1 MIRLKSKLEQIELTF
16 RGVCSRLTLLDAGET
31 ADWSLAE
38 VLNEIQEIVKQDGKQ
53 AQGNIISKI
62 YSYDFAD
69 NENYEEITKLA
80 MEAKPKKQQEKVVAT
95 EEVEHDKIKL
105 KIQPKNIPKKAE
117 QVAEGSLGLK
127 KQRGFDLR
135 KEKLRV

>member
-1 MIRLKSKLEQIELTF
+1 MEVLTKLITRLKSKLELIELTF

-38 VLNEIQEIVKQDGKQ
+38 VLDEIQELIKQDGKQ
-53 AQGNIISKI
+53 AQGNMISKI

-80 MEAKPKKQQEKVVAT
+80 IEAK
-95 EEVEHDKIKL
+95 
-105 KIQPKNIPKKAE
+105 
-117 QVAEGSLGLK
+117 LK
-127 KQRGFDLR
+127 K
-135 KEKLRV
+135 